1 MSEAG
6 RETTM
11 KATGRWAWGLL
22 AVGLVSCA
30 GPPMGLEPTR
40 SGLLVLLT
48 DFGERDH
55 YVAAA
60 KGAAYRVNP
69 TVRIESV
76 THEIAPFDIWEGA
89 VTLALAAKE
98 FPPGTVFV
106 AVVDPGVGT
115 KRRAIAVRTE
125 AGHFYVAPDNGL
137 LTFVVRRDG
146 LADARDISGF
156 QPLGRRP
163 SHTFQ
168 GRDLFVPLGA
178 LLAGG
183 ASLGRMGLRLK
194 QAELVMLSVVE
205 PTLDAGLLKGSVLRV
220 DRYGNVVTN
229 LPAEL
234 VAQAGLKRGDKLE
247 ARVGEATVEAVFAST
262 YGDVPQGQALA
273 LIDSIGNL
281 ELAINLGDLAQRL
294 KARPGLSIE
303 VRKP

>member
-1 MSEAG
+1 MGA
-6 RETTM
+6 M
-11 KATGRWAWGLL
+11 GRWVWGLL
-22 AVGLVSCA
+22 AIVMASCA

-69 TVRIESV
+69 AVRIESI
-76 THEIAPFDIWEGA
+76 THEIAPFDVWEGA

-115 KRRAIAVRTE
+115 KRRAIAIRTE

-137 LTFVVRRDG
+137 LTFVIRRDG
-146 LADARDISGF
+146 LADARDISDF
-156 QPLGRRP
+156 QPLGHRP
-163 SHTFQ
+163 SRTFQ
-168 GRDLFVPLGA
+168 GRDLFVPSGA

-183 ASLGRMGLRLK
+183 ASLGSMGLRLK
-194 QAELVMLSVVE
+194 QAELVMLPVVD
-205 PTLDAGLLKGSVLRV
+205 PTLDAGRLRGSVLRV

-229 LPAEL
+229 LTAEL
-234 VAQAGLKRGDKLE
+234 IAQAGLKRGDKL
-247 ARVGEATVEAVFAST
+247 AAKVGEATVEAVFAST
-262 YGDVPQGQALA
+262 YGDVPQGRALA
-273 LIDSIGNL
+273 LIDSIGHL
-281 ELAINLGDLAQRL
+281 ELAVNLGDLAQRL
-294 KARPGLSIE
+294 QARPGLPVE
-303 VRKP
+303 VWKP